1 MKQNLVLAF
10 LILCI
15 FLLAFRNG
23 IPGKRYPMALTEQQW
38 NSRIIFLQ
46 HGIVLMRT
54 SSSTGTEIAAAQDSL
69 VQFMQEIQ
77 QQVGPE
83 ILADST
89 KTKK

>member
-23 IPGKRYPMALTEQQW
+23 VPGKRYPFSLTEQQW
-38 NSRIIFLQ
+38 NSRITFIQRGLL
-46 HGIVLMRT
+46 IMRT
-54 SSSTGTEIAAAQDSL
+54 SSYSGTEISAAQDSL

-83 ILADST
+83 IAADST